1 MTDRQFYPGQKV
13 RVVSNP
19 VKCVYGWAD
28 GMDQYCGQELTVRTA
43 SQIYTTRR
51 WLIELEGIAFM
62 WDANCFV
69 DGKEPTVSVEEVNNL
84 L

>member
-1 MTDRQFYPGQKV
+1 
-13 RVVSNP
+13 
-19 VKCVYGWAD
+19 
-28 GMDQYCGQELTVRTA
+28 MDQYCGQELTVRTA

-62 WDANCFV
+62 WDANCFF
-69 DGKEPTVSVEEVNNL
+69 DGEEPTVSVEEVNNL

>member
-1 MTDRQFYPGQKV
+1 MSDRQFYPGQKV
-13 RVVSNP
+13 RVVSHP

-43 SQIYTTRR
+43 SQIYATRR

-69 DGKEPTVSVEEVNNL
+69 DGEEPTVSVEEINNL